1 MVRGYQR
8 RMVFLKNTGSKIF
21 DEAYFVLSEEASS
34 LSVGK
39 EDMIEEA
46 KRIVEENLIS
56 KDSVSHKGASGIFFS
71 FLKKLPFV
79 FIGTVIGALVAL
91 ALVL

>member
-21 DEAYFVLSEEASS
+21 DEAYFVLSEEASA

-39 EDMIEEA
+39 DDMIEEA

-56 KDSVSHKGASGIFFS
+56 KDTPSKKGFRGVFFYL
-71 FLKKLPFV
+71 LKRLPFV
-79 FIGTVIGALVAL
+79 FLGALIAVVVT
-91 ALVL
+91 VLIGL

>member
-21 DEAYFVLSEEASS
+21 DEAYFVLSEEASA

-39 EDMIEEA
+39 DDMIEEA
-46 KRIVEENLIS
+46 KRIVEENLINR
-56 KDSVSHKGASGIFFS
+56 DTGSHRGARGVFVTLF
-71 FLKKLPFV
+71 KRLPFV
-79 FIGTVIGALVAL
+79 FIGVLIGVGVTL
-91 ALVL
+91 LVL